1 MKNIDIYIDLDY
13 KGRFDNGEGRYS
25 IVLEIIVGDEPKT
38 REHFG
43 GFKETTN
50 NRIALLACIDALN
63 KVIESCNI
71 KIHINSPYMARINK
85 QLKTWLQESLDK
97 RKNGDLL
104 RKYADLIA
112 QHEVE
117 VIHEKTNT
125 YTGAMDIQRQYAKYE
140 LVMDFK
146 AEDEIKENEDG

>member
-1 MKNIDIYIDLDY
+1 MKSIDIYIDLDY
-13 KGRFDNGEGRYS
+13 KGRFDSGEGRYS
-25 IVLEIIVGDEPKT
+25 IVLEMVVGDEPKT

-50 NRIALLACIDALN
+50 NRIALLACIDAL
-63 KVIESCNI
+63 KRVFEPCDITL
-71 KIHINSPYMARINK
+71 HINSPYMARTNR
-85 QLKTWLQESLDK
+85 QLKTWLQQSLDK

-104 RKYADLIA
+104 RKYADLIE
-112 QHEVE
+112 QHEIE
-117 VIHEKTNT
+117 VVHEKINA
-125 YTGAMDIQRQYAKYE
+125 YTGAMVIQRQQAKYE